1 VIRPRRALLAALLLL
16 PACAHLS
23 PGRGGHERRDLWR
36 DAHAAFF
43 TDSFITAQGRFAR
56 LAADHPRTHEG
67 RESHFYLGAL
77 LLDARNPG
85 FDPRAGEG
93 HLAAYLAQ
101 DTTGEVTL
109 YHRLEARALSRLA
122 ADLLQDCE
130 KRIEPLRCETRT
142 VVRRT
147 GGGAPAEGP
156 SNGAS
161 AAEVARLQA
170 AVAERDEEIRRL
182 REELQRIRNT
192 LVPRRPDR

>member
-1 VIRPRRALLAALLLL
+1 MTRPGRALLAALLVL

-23 PGRGGHERRDLWR
+23 PGGGAGSARRDLWR
-36 DAHAAFF
+36 SAHAAFF
-43 TDSFITAQGRFAR
+43 TDSFAAAQERFTV
-56 LAADHPRTHEG
+56 LAGEYPRTHEG
-67 RESHFYLGAL
+67 REAHFYLGTLA
-77 LLDARNPG
+77 LDARNPA
-85 FDPRAGEG
+85 FDARAGDA

-109 YHRLEARALSRLA
+109 YHRLEARSLRRLA
-122 ADLLQDCE
+122 ADLLQDCD
-130 KRIEPLRCETRT
+130 KRIPALRCETRT
-142 VVRRT
+142 VVRRQ
-147 GGGAPAEGP
+147 GAAPAEGP

-170 AVAERDEEIRRL
+170 AVNEREAEIARL